1 MNERLEEIAELC
13 GKGAEI
19 LLPELSAQIKK
30 LCENAVRDK
39 NKGPYYALEIIKACL
54 SKLSDADK
62 SVEQQMMTID
72 DDVSHEEKLLAAI
85 QKKLKITPNFMAA
98 KQVESYV
105 SHLKEYMKYRFTQ
118 LTGNIIMDFYK
129 HLYSEL
135 DKYAEESLRTRSYV
149 FDLISEHMDEILNGE
164 SQYMGFG
171 VNEAFDPLDPQSSDI
186 RAALDKMVDSIP
198 SAKLE
203 LAMKRADLLTAAQ
216 NGVTEFISELLVI
229 VDICV
234 GDFTEKGYDAI
245 CKYFNISNS
254 LSWGMEHCFGRVN
267 ITTPTTNGTP
277 LTRVICPSTAKPEDI
292 APLRSAHKELNDIWN
307 ASASSFSVSVIR
319 IQGAVKLEEFDNY
332 TQWENMRYAY
342 VNDSLKKHGIHIFG

>member
-1 MNERLEEIAELC
+1 
-13 GKGAEI
+13 
-19 LLPELSAQIKK
+19 
-30 LCENAVRDK
+30 
-39 NKGPYYALEIIKACL
+39 
-54 SKLSDADK
+54 
-62 SVEQQMMTID
+62 
-72 DDVSHEEKLLAAI
+72 
-85 QKKLKITPNFMAA
+85 
-98 KQVESYV
+98 
-105 SHLKEYMKYRFTQ
+105 
-118 LTGNIIMDFYK
+118 MDFYK